1 MEYDQKPLT
10 PEEIAEAGERWRR
23 LYEFEEDLM
32 IMSVEEALARRE
44 ERLRQAGLEELM
56 QCSMMWGSSAL
67 SGKTRIL

>member
-44 ERLRQAGLEELM
+44 ERLRQAGL
-56 QCSMMWGSSAL
+56 
-67 SGKTRIL
+67 R